1 MEQTLPPSFRS
12 LISDFV
18 NDLSITYSDY
28 SYLWSK
34 WADPDIT
41 DDELQGLFD
50 YCIKVYPERFFDIIY
65 QNDEVFSEDSEV
77 NSYFLPNVS
86 FKFLYNCQDVTENT
100 KKALWKYLQFI
111 LFTIVG
117 GVKDKANFGDTMNI
131 FQGID
136 ENELQDKLKETMGGI
151 TDFFSNMENFM
162 DNANEK
168 TNAETSDD
176 SNEQKQEP
184 NRENFRNMFENMGGM
199 PNMENIQDH
208 LKKLFD
214 GKIGKLAQEMA
225 EELSGEFTDL
235 VGEDIKDAT
244 NTQDVIKKLM
254 KNPKKIMDLMKKVGG
269 KLDSKMK
276 SGEISREELMKEAG
290 DILGKMKDM
299 GGQDQF
305 NEMFKKMASSMG
317 GLGKNMKLD
326 MNALN
331 RMTQQAS
338 TRDKM
343 KSKMEQK
350 KKMQADE
357 LEKRKQEIRERLE
370 QQQRL
375 AANYSLTS
383 TTEPNNFV
391 FRLDGEEKQEK
402 SLSNHFV
409 HPDLL
414 KELEEEDK
422 KPVDTANKK
431 KKKKTTK

>member
-1 MEQTLPPSFRS
+1 MEQTVPPNFRS
-12 LISDFV
+12 LISDFA
-18 NDLSITYSDY
+18 NDLTVTFSDY

-34 WADPDIT
+34 WSDPETSDV
-41 DDELQGLFD
+41 EVKSLFEH
-50 YCIKVYPERFFDIIY
+50 CLKVFPERFFDIIY
-65 QNDEVFSEDSEV
+65 QNDDMFKPDSEV
-77 NSYFLPNVS
+77 NTYFLPNVS
-86 FKFLYNCQDVTENT
+86 FKFLFNCDDVTETT
-100 KKALWKYLQFI
+100 KKAMWKYLQLV

-117 GVKDKANFGDTMNI
+117 GIKDKTNFGDTMNM

-151 TDFFSNMENFM
+151 TDFFSNMDNFM
-162 DNANEK
+162 NKPTEENTSEQPNE
-168 TNAETSDD
+168 
-176 SNEQKQEP
+176 EP
-184 NRENFRNMFENMGGM
+184 TREHFRNMFENMNM

-208 LKKLFD
+208 LKRLFD

-254 KNPKKIMDLMKKVGG
+254 KNPKKIMDLMKRVGG

-305 NEMFKKMASSMG
+305 NEMFKNMAKSMG

-326 MNALN
+326 TNALD
-331 RMTQQAS
+331 RMTKQAS
-338 TRDKM
+338 MRDKM

-350 KKMQADE
+350 KKMQSDE
-357 LEKRKQEIRERLE
+357 IEKRKQEIRQRLE
-370 QQQRL
+370 EQQRL
-375 AANYSLTS
+375 AANYSLSSKDGNT
-383 TTEPNNFV
+383 NNLV
-391 FRLDGEEKQEK
+391 FRLDGEETQEK
-402 SLSNHFV
+402 SLANSFI

-414 KELEEEDK
+414 KEMENESKPTDSSTK
-422 KPVDTANKK
+422 KKKNKK
-431 KKKKTTK
+431 KK

>member
-1 MEQTLPPSFRS
+1 MEQTLPTNFRS

-34 WADPDIT
+34 WAEPEIT
-41 DDELQGLFD
+41 DSELQYLFD

-65 QNDEVFSEDSEV
+65 QNDEIFSENSES
-77 NSYFLPNVS
+77 NTYFLPNVS
-86 FKFLYNCQDVTENT
+86 FRFLYNCEDVTENT
-100 KKALWKYLQFI
+100 KKAMWKYLQLM

-117 GVKDKANFGDTMNI
+117 GVKDKSNFGDTINM

-136 ENELQDKLKETMGGI
+136 ENDLQDKLKETMGGI

-162 DNANEK
+162 DKGTDSTNES
-168 TNAETSDD
+168 EEPS
-176 SNEQKQEP
+176 QQQEP
-184 NRENFRNMFENMGGM
+184 NREHFRNMFENMGGM

-331 RMTQQAS
+331 RMTQQSS
-338 TRDKM
+338 TRDRM
-343 KSKMEQK
+343 KAKMEQK
-350 KKMQADE
+350 KKMQAE
-357 LEKRKQEIRERLE
+357 EAEKKKQEIRERVE

-375 AANYSLTS
+375 ATSYSLT
-383 TTEPNNFV
+383 TKEDPTNFV
-391 FRLDGEEKQEK
+391 FRLDGAEAQEK
-402 SLSNHFV
+402 SLANSFI

-414 KELEEEDK
+414 KEMENDK
-422 KPVDTANKK
+422 TPVESSGKK
-431 KKKKTTK
+431 KKKNKNKK